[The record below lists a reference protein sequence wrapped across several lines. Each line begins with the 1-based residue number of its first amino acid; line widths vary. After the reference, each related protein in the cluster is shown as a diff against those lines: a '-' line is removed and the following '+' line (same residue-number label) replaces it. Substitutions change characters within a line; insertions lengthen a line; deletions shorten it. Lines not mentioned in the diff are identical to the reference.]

1 MAVPDGTTMTSDLG
15 SIPNSKCARRD
26 DAAILCGQFDSGAG
40 MRDWCQRNRAGN
52 RGTGDFPQHENLRL
66 RFLDNGTARK
76 VVASTI

>member
-1 MAVPDGTTMTSDLG
+1 
-15 SIPNSKCARRD
+15 
-26 DAAILCGQFDSGAG
+26 

-52 RGTGDFPQHENLRL
+52 RGTGDFPQHKNLRL